1 MKMNENKIMGILDKY
16 DDVIRSTGAFFLEV
30 DDNEVCITDSCE
42 GVDLIPLNKDMCS
55 KLAALFQE
63 LGENL

>member
-1 MKMNENKIMGILDKY
+1 MKVDVNKIMEILKKY
-16 DDVIRSTGAFFLEV
+16 EDAVRSAGAFYLEV

-42 GVDLIPLNKDMCS
+42 GIDIVPLDKDLCF
-55 KLAALFQE
+55 KLSELFKE